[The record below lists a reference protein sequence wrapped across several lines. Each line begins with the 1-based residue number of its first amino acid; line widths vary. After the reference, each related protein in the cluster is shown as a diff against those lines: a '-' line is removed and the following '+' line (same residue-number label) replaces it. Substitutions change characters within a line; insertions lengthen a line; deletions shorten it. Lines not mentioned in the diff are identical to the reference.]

1 VPWLRRRAEGDSP
14 LRHRDFALYVG
25 ATVATAF
32 AIEMSFVAIGWQVY
46 AIHSDPLD
54 LGLVGLAMF
63 LPLPLLALPAGHLS
77 DRYPRRTVLAVSLGL
92 DALVAIGLLA
102 VTRAGADETW
112 PFFALAFVTGVASAI
127 GAPAGRAMTPS
138 LVPQAI
144 LVKAFAQRSVAT
156 QLSVIAGPAL
166 GGLLFALDPELVY
179 AVASVFS
186 LASLAAVLAMHAGRD
201 GAGAGTPDLASVL
214 GGVRLVRRT
223 PVLLGAISLDLFAVL
238 FGGAVALLP
247 IFARDVLE
255 VGPAGLGVLR
265 AAPAVGALCAAFVLA
280 HRPVRRHAGRTL
292 LIVVALHGITMV
304 VFGLSGTMWLSLAA
318 LAAGGAVD
326 TVSVVLRQTILPL
339 VTPDELRGRVT
350 AVEMVFISASHELGA
365 FESGVAAALI
375 GAVPAVVVGGVVTIG
390 VALTWTRLFPQLA
403 EVDRLDELQPV
414 EAVLS

>member
-1 VPWLRRRAEGDSP
+1 MPWPRRRPAGDSP

-54 LGLVGLAMF
+54 LGIVGLAMF

-77 DRYPRRTVLAVSLGL
+77 DRYPRRTVLALATGL
-92 DALVAIGLLA
+92 DAAVAIGLLA
-102 VTRAGADETW
+102 VTRSGADETW
-112 PFFALAFVTGVASAI
+112 PFFALAFVTGVATAL

-138 LVPQAI
+138 LVPEAI
-144 LVKAFAQRSVAT
+144 LVNAFAQRSVAL

-166 GGLLFALDPELVY
+166 GGLLFAFDPELVY
-179 AVASVFS
+179 GVASFFS
-186 LASLAAVLAMHAGRD
+186 LVSLAAVLLMHAGRD
-201 GAGAGTPDLASVL
+201 GAGAGSPDLASVL

-247 IFARDVLE
+247 VFARDVLG

-292 LIVVALHGITMV
+292 MIVVALYGLTIV
-304 VFGLSGTMWLSLAA
+304 VFGLSETMWLSLAA
-318 LAAGGAVD
+318 LAVGGAVD

-350 AVEMVFISASHELGA
+350 AVEMVFISASNELGA

-375 GAVPAVVVGGVVTIG
+375 GAVPAVVVGGIVTIG

-403 EVDRLDELQPV
+403 TVDRLDELRPV
-414 EAVLS
+414 EAAVS